1 MCCLCVS
8 TKILNYISVH
18 HLCVIGGKDE
28 IITSDLKIL
37 VCFCFFVVCSIFVL
51 SNSSADDKLPLEFQ
65 AILSFP
71 GNVIHF
77 GYLYNDFL
85 FLGAQ
90 SIRLDFKWDEE
101 NGDFTQVDGSNQLLL
116 LKLSPFSGAF
126 YLMAGPAFVD
136 WRENAAHTTELADS
150 GVTARIS
157 YKTTFP
163 SKGFLYGL
171 GGNSINDSGLSGGIG
186 FGRIAAD
193 PPSVEIEITKIPE
206 GQEVSDA
213 NIEKH
218 RQSLIDDSRN
228 LTYIVLAIGWNF

>member
-1 MCCLCVS
+1 M
-8 TKILNYISVH
+8 K
-18 HLCVIGGKDE
+18 K
-28 IITSDLKIL
+28 ITSDLKIL
-37 VCFCFFVVCSIFVL
+37 VCFCFLVICSIFVP

-71 GNVIHF
+71 GNGIHV
-77 GYLYNDFL
+77 GYHYNDFL

-90 SIRLDFKWDEE
+90 SIRLDFKWEEE
-101 NGDFTQVDGSNQLLL
+101 NGDFTQVDGSNQLLML
-116 LKLSPFSGAF
+116 RLSPFSGAF

-136 WRENAAHTTELADS
+136 WRENAAVTGEVGDS

-163 SKGFLYGL
+163 STGLLYGL
-171 GGNSINDSGLSGGIG
+171 GGNWVSDSGLSGGIG
-186 FGRIAAD
+186 FGFIAAK

-213 NIEKH
+213 DIEKH
-218 RQSLIDDSRN
+218 RQYLIDASRTI
-228 LTYIVLAIGWNF
+228 TYIVLAIGWNF